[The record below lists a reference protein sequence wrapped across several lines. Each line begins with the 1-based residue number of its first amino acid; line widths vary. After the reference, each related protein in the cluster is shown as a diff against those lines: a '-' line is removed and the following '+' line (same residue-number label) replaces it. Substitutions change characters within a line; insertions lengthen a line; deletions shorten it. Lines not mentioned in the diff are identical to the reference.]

1 MSQPDQIANLTPQ
14 MVERCFT
21 RSDGT
26 YLFARWG
33 RPIAPIAFGIQ
44 DDTLSIL
51 KGAIEAICTMV
62 GHQVAETDPE
72 LGSNL
77 MFFFFREWAELIAV
91 PDLDKLVPDL
101 APLVDRLTAADANQ
115 YRFFRFDDDGGIKAC
130 FVFVRMDDYMGRVP
144 ADTLCLS
151 QVVQSFLLWSDQAFT
166 DRSALAK
173 TPQGHVIL
181 RPDIAEIIRAAYDPV
196 LPGMARDPSHALRL
210 FARVGQLRQDDR
222 VQ

>member
-1 MSQPDQIANLTPQ
+1 MVSPEQIADLTLQ
-14 MVERCFT
+14 RVEQCFT
-21 RSDGT
+21 RSDAS

-44 DDTLSIL
+44 DATLSTL
-51 KGAIEAICTMV
+51 KGAIEAICAMV

-77 MFFFFREWAELIAV
+77 MFFFFREWAELAQV

-101 APLVDRLTAADANQ
+101 APLLERLTAADANQ

-130 FVFVRMDDYMGRVP
+130 FVFIRMDDHMAQVP

-151 QVVQSFLLWSDQAFT
+151 QVVQSFLLWSDQAFME
-166 DRSALAK
+166 RSALAK

-181 RPDIAEIIRAAYDPV
+181 KPDIAEIIRAAYDPV
-196 LPGMARDPSHALRL
+196 LPSMSRDPSHALRL
-210 FARVGQLRQDDR
+210 FARVGQVRESGRLQ
-222 VQ
+222 

>member
-1 MSQPDQIANLTPQ
+1 MSQPDQIADLTPQ
-14 MVERCFT
+14 RVEQCFT
-21 RSDGT
+21 RSDGS

-77 MFFFFREWAELIAV
+77 MFFFFREWA
-91 PDLDKLVPDL
+91 DM
-101 APLVDRLTAADANQ
+101 AA
-115 YRFFRFDDDGGIKAC
+115 
-130 FVFVRMDDYMGRVP
+130 VP

-151 QVVQSFLLWSDQAFT
+151 QVVQSFLLWSDRAFT
-166 DRSALAK
+166 DRAALAK

-196 LPGMARDPSHALRL
+196 LPSMARDPSHALRL
-210 FARVGQLRQDDR
+210 FARVGQLRQSER

>member
-1 MSQPDQIANLTPQ
+1 MSQPDQIADLAPQ
-14 MVERCFT
+14 QVEHCFT

-33 RPIAPIAFGIQ
+33 RPIAPVAFGIQ
-44 DDTLSIL
+44 ADTLSIL

-62 GHQVAETDPE
+62 GHQVVETDPE

-77 MFFFFREWAELIAV
+77 MFFFFKEWSELTAV
-91 PDLDKLVPDL
+91 PDLDQLVPDL
-101 APLVDRLTAADANQ
+101 GPLVDRLTAAEANQ
-115 YRFFRFDDDGGIKAC
+115 YRFFRFDDTGGIKAC
-130 FVFVRMDDYMGRVP
+130 FVFVRMDDHMGRVP

-181 RPDIAEIIRAAYDPV
+181 RPDIAEIIRAGYDPV
-196 LPGMARDPSHALRL
+196 LPTMSRDPSHALRL
-210 FARVGQLRQDDR
+210 FARVGQSRHSDR
-222 VQ
+222 LQ